1 MASQHERRFQ
11 PNHLSNAPLVSGGDF
26 TQVRITRVNAR
37 TPMNR
42 ADQRLTLLIWV
53 CSACVALLL
62 FSEVCRVV
70 YIACVAITASS

>member
-11 PNHLSNAPLVSGGDF
+11 PNLLSNAPPVSSGDF

-42 ADQRLTLLIWV
+42 SEQRLALLIWV
-53 CSACVALLL
+53 CSTCAALLL
-62 FSEVCRVV
+62 FSKVCRMV
-70 YIACVAITASS
+70 YFAWMATG